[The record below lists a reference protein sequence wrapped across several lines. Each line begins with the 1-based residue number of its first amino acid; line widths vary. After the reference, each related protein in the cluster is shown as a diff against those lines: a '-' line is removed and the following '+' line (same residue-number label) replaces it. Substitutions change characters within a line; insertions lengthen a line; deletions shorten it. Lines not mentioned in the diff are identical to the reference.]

1 MPELE
6 RLELVGETNFAGLI
20 AMAECYS
27 RMMQATRIIRTQ
39 GVMGHDPDK
48 GKHPAIAVVEESSR
62 NLDRCDRD
70 LGGTIKDRLRTR
82 PG

>member
-1 MPELE
+1 
-6 RLELVGETNFAGLI
+6 
-20 AMAECYS
+20 MAETYS

-62 NLDRCDRD
+62 NLRGFMASFGILPADEAR
-70 LGGTIKDRLRTR
+70 LGLKKSKESAANPFAEPQVG
-82 PG
+82 